1 MSSIISVQNV
11 SKHYGDYTA
20 VNGINL
26 ELKKGC
32 LFGLLGPNG
41 AGKTSLIR
49 MMTTITAIDEGKILF
64 NGTPLNSDTPK
75 HIGYMPEER
84 GLYKKM
90 KVGDQLLYLAQLK
103 GMSKKEA
110 EEKIMFW
117 MERFEIKDW
126 WEKEIHELSKGM
138 QQKIQFISTV
148 VHEPELLILDEPFS
162 GLDPINTNLIKS
174 EIFRLKENGTTII
187 FSTHRMEQVEE
198 ICEEIMLVNKGNKV
212 LSGNIQ
218 DIRNKYKKNNFEIKT
233 EAPVEKIGEIP
244 GTVIEQ
250 QGNTL
255 TIHMED
261 DNSSNDLVKYFLNQ
275 GHRIMS
281 FKEILP
287 SLNEIF
293 IQTVESAAS

>member
-64 NGTPLNSDTPK
+64 NGTPLNSETPK

-117 MERFEIKDW
+117 MKRFEIEDW

-198 ICEEIMLVNKGNKV
+198 ICEEIILVNKGNKV

-233 EAPVEKIGEIP
+233 ETPVEQISDIP

-261 DNSSNDLVKYFLNQ
+261 DNGSNELIKYFLNQ

>member
-1 MSSIISVQNV
+1 MDSIISVQNV

-20 VNGINL
+20 VNSINL

-49 MMTTITAIDEGKILF
+49 MMTTITSIDEGQILF
-64 NGTPLNSDTPK
+64 NGVPLNGKSPQY
-75 HIGYMPEER
+75 IGYMPEER

-90 KVGDQLLYLAQLK
+90 KVGEQLLYLAQLK

-110 EEKIMFW
+110 NEKICFW
-117 MERFEIKDW
+117 MERFEIMDW
-126 WEKEIHELSKGM
+126 WSKEINELSKGM

-174 EIFRLKENGTTII
+174 EIFRLKEKGTTII

-198 ICEEIMLVNKGNKV
+198 ICEEIMLVNKGNTV
-212 LSGNIQ
+212 LGGNIQ
-218 DIRNKYKKNNFEIKT
+218 DIRNTYKKNHFEIKT
-233 EAPVEKIGEIP
+233 ANPLNNTDNIP
-244 GTVIEQ
+244 GTVLDQ
-250 QGNTL
+250 QGNTMIVHL
-255 TIHMED
+255 END
-261 DNSSNDLVKYFLNQ
+261 KDSNELIKYFINKGERL
-275 GHRIMS
+275 IS

-293 IQTVESAAS
+293 IQTVESVA

>member
-1 MSSIISVQNV
+1 MNSIISVQNV

-49 MMTTITAIDEGKILF
+49 MMTTITAIDDGKILF
-64 NGTPLNSDTPK
+64 NGIPLNSDTPK

-117 MERFEIKDW
+117 MERFEIVDW
-126 WEKEIHELSKGM
+126 WGKEINELSKGM

-218 DIRNKYKKNNFEIKT
+218 DIRNRYKKNNFEIKT
-233 EAPVEKIGEIP
+233 DAPVEQTSDIP
-244 GTVIEQ
+244 GTIIEK

-261 DNSSNDLVKYFLNQ
+261 DNGSNELIKYFLNQ
-275 GHRIMS
+275 GHRITS

>member
-26 ELKKGC
+26 ELKKGS

-117 MERFEIKDW
+117 MERFEIEDW

-233 EAPVEKIGEIP
+233 EAPVEQISEIP
-244 GTVIEQ
+244 GTIIEQ
-250 QGNTL
+250 QGNTI

-261 DNSSNDLVKYFLNQ
+261 DNGSNELIKYFLKQ